1 MADAQ
6 DRGWGAPCAGG
17 RTTLVRADG
26 LRLPVRTE
34 LADLVAMLLDLT
46 ELGHGYDVLP
56 GQTWGNACRYISGT
70 TVWSNHAW
78 GLAVDINAPS
88 NPYASTAWHQ
98 RNARGPWPG
107 LVCNMPRA
115 MVEMWEAHG
124 FRWGGRYATKPDPM
138 HFEFMGTPA
147 TCRAITARLRDFLA
161 GSGQPAPPPPAP
173 APTPAP
179 PADQEYRM
187 DTLDF
192 TKVTADRS
200 TYVTG
205 RHVDNAQALMVSVLA
220 WGGRGELVGA
230 LLALPYPVPDGKG
243 GPGTAKALEVCQD
256 ILRFIGALDQPQSD
270 RVLGPKTWRALIE
283 F

>member
-17 RTTLVRADG
+17 RTTLVRGDG

-34 LADLVAMLLDLT
+34 LADLVAMLIDLT

-78 GLAVDINAPS
+78 GLAIDINAPA
-88 NPYASTAWHQ
+88 NPYASKAWHL

-124 FRWGGRYATKPDPM
+124 FRWGGRYPTKPDPM
-138 HFEFMGTPA
+138 HFEFMGSPA
-147 TCRAITARLRDFLA
+147 TCAAITARLRAYLTNQ
-161 GSGQPAPPPPAP
+161 GGPPPP
-173 APTPAP
+173 P
-179 PADQEYRM
+179 PEEPMDWDKLTEIVRTQVDESLASRGLTAGTDAKKGGAMGEVRRNLRAAMAKLGIAADQ
-187 DTLDF
+187 
-192 TKVTADRS
+192 
-200 TYVTG
+200 
-205 RHVDNAQALMVSVLA
+205 
-220 WGGRGELVGA
+220 
-230 LLALPYPVPDGKG
+230 
-243 GPGTAKALEVCQD
+243 
-256 ILRFIGALDQPQSD
+256 
-270 RVLGPKTWRALIE
+270 IE
-283 F
+283 K